1 MKRIL
6 SLLLACFALTACFSA
21 CGRAQLPAS
30 EELSVVAANFPAYDF
45 SRQVLGNAG
54 QVTMLLPP
62 GSESHSYEPTAQDIL
77 KIQGCDLFV
86 YTGGE
91 SDAWVDK
98 ILNSLD
104 REINTL
110 KMMDCVSV
118 LTEEDG
124 HEPDEHVWTSPVN
137 AIRITEEIRNRLC
150 EIDSDR
156 REIYKENAAAYIA
169 ELNALDEAFRSFFE
183 TVENKTLI
191 FGDRFPLIYFTEEYG
206 LEYYAAFP
214 GCAEHSEP
222 SAAAIALLIEKIKEK
237 KVSTVYYIEFSNHNI
252 ADSLADATGTAAALF
267 YTCHNVSEEQLSG
280 GATYV
285 SLMRENLATL
295 QATMR

>member
-1 MKRIL
+1 MRLKRIL
-6 SLLLACFALTACFSA
+6 FMLLACFTLTACFSA

-98 ILNSLD
+98 ILNSLG

-118 LTEEDG
+118 LEEEDG

-150 EIDSDR
+150 EID
-156 REIYKENAAAYIA
+156 
-169 ELNALDEAFRSFFE
+169 
-183 TVENKTLI
+183 
-191 FGDRFPLIYFTEEYG
+191 
-206 LEYYAAFP
+206 
-214 GCAEHSEP
+214 
-222 SAAAIALLIEKIKEK
+222 
-237 KVSTVYYIEFSNHNI
+237 
-252 ADSLADATGTAAALF
+252 
-267 YTCHNVSEEQLSG
+267 
-280 GATYV
+280 
-285 SLMRENLATL
+285 
-295 QATMR
+295 